1 MTDRQDFAA
10 LVAELRRVAS
20 EGAHTEDD
28 AIRALIDAAV
38 LVAGG
43 DPDLIDHLYY
53 LLRNTLTDLDAL

>member
-1 MTDRQDFAA
+1 MTHPQDIARLA
-10 LVAELRRVAS
+10 HELRLTAVDGTGDEA
-20 EGAHTEDD
+20 E
-28 AIRALIDAAV
+28 AITALIDAAV